1 MKSKRVLLDRNIA
14 PIVQEQFHAAKLET
28 DIVTMKRGMLESLVK
43 NGDYA
48 ALLLRCRTPIPANIL
63 DAAGKG
69 LKVIGIVGDSLDNIN
84 VTAASRR
91 GILIKVTD
99 YINAYE
105 AANLSLRL
113 MVMLLSQSFRNRDA
127 EKAFI
132 ISDTQDFLARDL
144 SGFEL
149 AGNTLGLIGCG
160 KVAQSL
166 AMQIQPYCKRIIG
179 YDNHPRSVFEN
190 FHRHTPLER
199 SVIEYD
205 QLSELLEYSNIISIH
220 TAGADKVFKGNELY
234 FAKKRPFIINTSR
247 TGHIDEA
254 ALLAALQE
262 KRVSG
267 AAMTL
272 PLTQIKKADFADWV
286 KPFLKMKNVII
297 APSSGS
303 PAPEMKKK
311 SVRRLAQ
318 SVIDFLTTKDLSLAV
333 NPMDVFPGCRKM
345 QYPITRKSRRG
356 AIPLLLGQ

>member
-1 MKSKRVLLDRNIA
+1 MKAKRVLLDRSIS
-14 PIVQEQFHAAKLET
+14 PIVQEQFQDSKLEI
-28 DIVTMKRGMLESLVK
+28 DSVTMKRGMLESLVQ

-48 ALLLRCRTPIPANIL
+48 ALLLRSKTPVPRNVL

-69 LKVIGIVGDSLDNIN
+69 LKVIGIVGDSLDNID
-84 VTAASRR
+84 VTDASRR

-105 AANLSLRL
+105 VANLSLRL
-113 MVMLLSQSFRNRDA
+113 MLMLLSQSFRNRDA
-127 EKAFI
+127 EKATV
-132 ISDTQDFLARDL
+132 ISNTQDFLAKDI

-179 YDNHPRSVFEN
+179 YDNHPRNVFEN
-190 FHRHTPLER
+190 FHRHSPLER

-220 TAGADKVFKGNELY
+220 TAGDDKVFKGNELY
-234 FAKKRPFIINTSR
+234 FARKRPYIINTSR
-247 TGHIDEA
+247 TGNIDEA
-254 ALLAALQE
+254 SLLAALQE

-272 PLTQIKKADFADWV
+272 PLNQIKKGDFPDWA
-286 KPFLKMKNVII
+286 KPFLEMKNVII
-297 APSSGS
+297 APSFGN
-303 PAPEMKKK
+303 PVPEMKKK

-318 SVIDFLTTKDLSLAV
+318 SVIDFLNNKDLSLAV

-345 QYPITRKSRRG
+345 QYPITRRSRRG
-356 AIPLLLGQ
+356 AIPILLGQ